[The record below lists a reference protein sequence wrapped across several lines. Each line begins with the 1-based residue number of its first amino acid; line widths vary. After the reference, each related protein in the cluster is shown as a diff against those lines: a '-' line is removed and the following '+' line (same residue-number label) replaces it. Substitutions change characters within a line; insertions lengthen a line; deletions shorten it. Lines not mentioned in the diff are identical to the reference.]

1 MSSAQEICL
10 NTLAV
15 HPGAVRRAPALK
27 GLPGIFRS
35 ALDTMTRG
43 WMAGDVTFVT
53 PDGRALR
60 LRSDAG
66 GPSAI
71 IRIRN
76 FRFIRRALMAGDI
89 GFAEAYAAGEWE
101 TPDLTAVLSVFSL
114 NFQNLTHVTEGNPLV
129 GVLNF
134 LGHVLNAN
142 SRRGSRRNIHA
153 HYDLGNAFYSRWL
166 DPSMTYSSARYQNGA
181 DSLEAAQKEKY
192 GALARTMSLS
202 ADHHVL
208 EIGCGWGGFAEFA
221 AGEIGARVTGITI
234 SREQH
239 DFARRRMFEAGL
251 SERADIQLIDYRDVS
266 GVFDRVASIEMFE
279 AVGEKYWPTY
289 FQTVHDRL
297 KPDGRAGLQIIT
309 IQDELFEGYR
319 RRADFIQRYIFPGGM
334 LPTKSILAAQAAN
347 ARGFQPD
354 VFNRTG
360 ERADNDEI
368 AHFERLVD
376 GNRQRG
382 EHVAENVLHR
392 QRQRDTAD
400 TQAGDE
406 CSDVVAQVRQHRQQN
421 HRPQQHLDAPQAQGR
436 QGARLKS
443 AGRVMPREIPMQP
456 QRQRAV
462 GPQADLQR
470 RHHEP

>member
-114 NFQNLTHVTEGNPLV
+114 NFQNLTHVTEGNPFV

-142 SRRGSRRNIHA
+142 SRKGSRRNIHA

-181 DSLEAAQKEKY
+181 DGLEAAQKEKY

-234 SREQH
+234 SKEQH

-251 SERADIQLIDYRDVS
+251 AERADIQLIDYRDVT

-289 FQTVHDRL
+289 FQTIHDRL

-334 LPTKSILAAQAAN
+334 LISESRLRQETGRAGLAWSEPDRFGLDYAATL
-347 ARGFQPD
+347 AIWKQRFG
-354 VFNRTG
+354 
-360 ERADNDEI
+360 AAWDEI
-368 AHFERLVD
+368 RRLGFDERFRSIWEFYLSYC
-376 GNRQRG
+376 
-382 EHVAENVLHR
+382 E
-392 QRQRDTAD
+392 
-400 TQAGDE
+400 AGFRT
-406 CSDVVAQVRQHRQQN
+406 SRTDVIQIG
-421 HRPQQHLDAPQAQGR
+421 L
-436 QGARLKS
+436 AR
-443 AGRVMPREIPMQP
+443 A
-456 QRQRAV
+456 
-462 GPQADLQR
+462 
-470 RHHEP
+470 

>member
-114 NFQNLTHVTEGNPLV
+114 NFQNLTHVTEGNPFV

-142 SRRGSRRNIHA
+142 SRKGSRRNIHA

-192 GALARTMSLS
+192 GALARRMSLS

-234 SREQH
+234 SKEQH

-251 SERADIQLIDYRDVS
+251 AERADIQLIDYRDVT

-309 IQDELFEGYR
+309 IQDDLFEGYR

-334 LPTKSILAAQAAN
+334 LISESRLRQETGRAGLAWSEPDRFGLDYAATLSIWKQRFGAAWDEI
-347 ARGFQPD
+347 RRLGFD
-354 VFNRTG
+354 ERFRSIWEFYLSYCEAGFRTG
-360 ERADNDEI
+360 RTDVIQIGLSRA
-368 AHFERLVD
+368 
-376 GNRQRG
+376 
-382 EHVAENVLHR
+382 
-392 QRQRDTAD
+392 
-400 TQAGDE
+400 
-406 CSDVVAQVRQHRQQN
+406 
-421 HRPQQHLDAPQAQGR
+421 
-436 QGARLKS
+436 
-443 AGRVMPREIPMQP
+443 
-456 QRQRAV
+456 
-462 GPQADLQR
+462 
-470 RHHEP
+470 

>member
-114 NFQNLTHVTEGNPLV
+114 NFQNLTHVTEGNPFV

-142 SRRGSRRNIHA
+142 SRKGSRRNIHA

-181 DSLEAAQKEKY
+181 DGLEAAQKEKY
-192 GALARTMSLS
+192 GALARRMSLS

-234 SREQH
+234 SKEQH

-251 SERADIQLIDYRDVS
+251 AERADIQLIDYRDVT

-309 IQDELFEGYR
+309 IQDELFQGYR

-334 LPTKSILAAQAAN
+334 LISESRLRQETGRAGLAWSEPDRFGLDYAATLAIWKQRFGAAWDEIRRLGFDERFRSIWEFYLSYCEA
-347 ARGFQPD
+347 GF
-354 VFNRTG
+354 RTG
-360 ERADNDEI
+360 RTDVIQIGLARA
-368 AHFERLVD
+368 
-376 GNRQRG
+376 
-382 EHVAENVLHR
+382 
-392 QRQRDTAD
+392 
-400 TQAGDE
+400 
-406 CSDVVAQVRQHRQQN
+406 
-421 HRPQQHLDAPQAQGR
+421 
-436 QGARLKS
+436 
-443 AGRVMPREIPMQP
+443 
-456 QRQRAV
+456 
-462 GPQADLQR
+462 
-470 RHHEP
+470 

>member
-10 NTLAV
+10 NTLAL
-15 HPGAVRRAPALK
+15 HPGAVKRAPALK

-35 ALDTMTRG
+35 ALDTITRG

-60 LRSDAG
+60 LRSETG

-134 LGHVLNAN
+134 LGHVLKAN
-142 SRRGSRRNIHA
+142 SRKGSRRNIHA

-192 GALARTMSLS
+192 GALAHRMSLS

-234 SREQH
+234 SKEQH

-251 SERADIQLIDYRDVS
+251 AERADIQLIDYRDVT
-266 GVFDRVASIEMFE
+266 GEFDRVASIEMFE

-309 IQDELFEGYR
+309 IQDDLFEGYR

-334 LPTKSILAAQAAN
+334 LISESRLRKETERAGLSWSEPDRFGLDYAATLAIWKQRFGSAWDEIRRLGFDERFRSIWDFYLSYCEA
-347 ARGFQPD
+347 GF
-354 VFNRTG
+354 RTG
-360 ERADNDEI
+360 RTDVIQIGLARA
-368 AHFERLVD
+368 
-376 GNRQRG
+376 
-382 EHVAENVLHR
+382 
-392 QRQRDTAD
+392 
-400 TQAGDE
+400 
-406 CSDVVAQVRQHRQQN
+406 
-421 HRPQQHLDAPQAQGR
+421 
-436 QGARLKS
+436 
-443 AGRVMPREIPMQP
+443 
-456 QRQRAV
+456 
-462 GPQADLQR
+462 
-470 RHHEP
+470 

>member
-114 NFQNLTHVTEGNPLV
+114 NFQNLTHVTEGNPFV

-142 SRRGSRRNIHA
+142 SRKGSRRNIHA

-181 DSLEAAQKEKY
+181 DGLEAAQKEKY
-192 GALARTMSLS
+192 GALARRMSLS
-202 ADHHVL
+202 ADHHML

-234 SREQH
+234 SKEQH

-251 SERADIQLIDYRDVS
+251 AERADIQLIDYRDVT

-309 IQDELFEGYR
+309 IEDELFEGYR

-334 LPTKSILAAQAAN
+334 LISESRLRQETGRAGLAWSEPDRFGLDYAATLAIWKQRFGAAWDEIRRLGFDERFRSIWEFYLSYCEA
-347 ARGFQPD
+347 GF
-354 VFNRTG
+354 RTG
-360 ERADNDEI
+360 RTDVIQIGLARA
-368 AHFERLVD
+368 
-376 GNRQRG
+376 
-382 EHVAENVLHR
+382 
-392 QRQRDTAD
+392 
-400 TQAGDE
+400 
-406 CSDVVAQVRQHRQQN
+406 
-421 HRPQQHLDAPQAQGR
+421 
-436 QGARLKS
+436 
-443 AGRVMPREIPMQP
+443 
-456 QRQRAV
+456 
-462 GPQADLQR
+462 
-470 RHHEP
+470 